1 MGLVV
6 QDRTFLE
13 ALDDKARKDLLR
25 ISAERTF
32 RPDEHLLLERDDST
46 HVLVLVEGWAVVS
59 TAVERSSARLILA
72 LRRRGEVVGEMAAFG
87 NATRSATVTALGP
100 VRALVVSGA
109 RFRAFVGRDAQV
121 GALLMTQFAARLRTA
136 DEERRALAS
145 LTVLQRVAARLLELA
160 ELQGHPDP
168 RSERPGA
175 ARGPVP
181 GGEEPRPGASGR
193 IPGGAARTQG
203 RASAGGA
210 GTGTG
215 TGPRGTAAM
224 GRPTRQDGSRA
235 VPVPVPVPS
244 LASPDRRPVSSPR
257 PPADEFPV
265 LAELAQHDLA
275 DAVGATREAVAKAL
289 RLLRSAGVVRT
300 RPRRVELID
309 RDALRLLAAGGNIGF
324 PGR

>member
-25 ISAERTF
+25 ISGERTF

-109 RFRAFVGRDAQV
+109 RFRAFVGRDPQV

-160 ELQGHPDP
+160 ELQGHPAP

-181 GGEEPRPGASGR
+181 DGEEPRPGAGAR

-203 RASAGGA
+203 RAAAGGA

-224 GRPTRQDGSRA
+224 GRPTRQEGPRA
-235 VPVPVPVPS
+235 VPVPS

>member
-1 MGLVV
+1 MV

-25 ISAERTF
+25 IGAERTF

-109 RFRAFVGRDAQV
+109 RFRAFVGRDPQV

-175 ARGPVP
+175 ACGPVP
-181 GGEEPRPGASGR
+181 GGEEPRPGAGGR
-193 IPGGAARTQG
+193 IPGGAAGTQG
-203 RASAGGA
+203 RAAAGGA

-215 TGPRGTAAM
+215 TGPGTGSRGTAAM
-224 GRPTRQDGSRA
+224 GRPTRQEGPRA
-235 VPVPVPVPS
+235 VPVPVPS
-244 LASPDRRPVSSPR
+244 LASPDRRRVSSPR

-309 RDALRLLAAGGNIGF
+309 RDALRLLAVGGNIGF